1 MVKVVHY
8 VSEDGTDYFG
18 EWLQRQSSEIRA
30 RIQTRIDRV
39 ELGNFGD
46 HKGVG
51 EGVSELRIDF
61 GPGYRVYYRAAG
73 EELVILLSE

>member
-1 MVKVVHY
+1 MVRVVHY

-46 HKGVG
+46 HNGFARTCPSFESTSV
-51 EGVSELRIDF
+51 
-61 GPGYRVYYRAAG
+61 PGTASTMAPTGRN
-73 EELVILLSE
+73 S